1 MNLFTSGAWKTLML
15 FLIPFGGGIP
25 AGVLL
30 AQKYSLP
37 WPAMMVLYFI
47 SDVILACVL
56 EPVIKLVI
64 ALGRTRPRLGLVA
77 AAMRESLGQTAA
89 LYGSA
94 GGPFTLVMIAF
105 GVEPMT
111 GRAAA
116 AFAGHGF
123 VSGWTLAITGDMLTF
138 TVLMVSTL
146 WLKSVLGD
154 GTRTMIAVFVLMAVV
169 PLLFRRWRER
179 GARESAFSAEK

>member
-1 MNLFTSGAWKTLML
+1 MSLFTLGAWKTLLL

-30 AQKYSLP
+30 AQRHLLP
-37 WPAMMVLYFI
+37 WPTMMLLYFI
-47 SDVILACVL
+47 SDVILACAL
-56 EPVIKLVI
+56 EPAVKLVI
-64 ALGRTRPRLGLVA
+64 ALGRTRPRLALVA
-77 AAMRESLGQTAA
+77 AAMRESLRRTAA
-89 LYGSA
+89 HYGSA
-94 GGPFTLVMIAF
+94 GGPFTIVMVAF

-123 VSGWTLAITGDMLTF
+123 ISGWTLVIAGDMITF
-138 TVLMVSTL
+138 TILMASTL
-146 WLKSVLGD
+146 WLKSALGD
-154 GTRTMIAVFVLMAVV
+154 GTRTIFAVFVLMAVV

-179 GARESAFSAEK
+179 RAPAS